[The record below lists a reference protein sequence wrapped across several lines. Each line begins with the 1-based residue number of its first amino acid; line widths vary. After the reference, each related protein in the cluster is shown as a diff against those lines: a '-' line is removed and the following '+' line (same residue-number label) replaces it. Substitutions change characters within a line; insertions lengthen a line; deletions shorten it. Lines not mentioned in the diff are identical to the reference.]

1 MAKFKIVFQPS
12 GRRGEFDGELTI
24 LDAAKSLGVPLES
37 LCGGEGWCGRCKVIV
52 EKGSENL
59 SPLTTEEKKLLS
71 DEELS
76 LNYRLACRAELR
88 GDVVVSVPEVSVA
101 RVQVVRKPLLEIPVE
116 LKPALKKYYV
126 ELPPPTLQDPTG
138 DLERLLKTLEETHGL
153 KNLKVDYPVLKGL
166 SKALRDG
173 EWKATVTVWCGSEIV
188 KVEPGRSERLYG
200 VAIDV
205 GTTTMVGYLLDLTTG
220 KLAAYH
226 SLMNPQVPFGE
237 DVMSRI
243 TYVMDNSDG
252 LERLHQKVISGINSI
267 TESLAKQAGVSLS
280 DLYEVVLV
288 GNTCMHHL
296 LLKLSP
302 EHLGCSPFPPTLHQ
316 PVDVKARELGV
327 RILPSGNLHVLPI
340 EAGFVGADNVG
351 VLIAVE
357 PWKSEEVQLIIDIGT
372 NGEIVLGNKDRI
384 LSASCATGP
393 AFEGA
398 HIKYGMR
405 AAPGAIEKVKIDAE
419 SLDVEYETIGGEKP
433 RGICGSGIIQV
444 TAEMFKAGVI
454 LHTGSFNKQLETP
467 RIRKTSEGYEFVLA
481 WKDETAVGADIAVTQ
496 KDIRAIQLA
505 KAAMY
510 AGAKVLMKRFGA
522 DHVEQVILAGAF
534 GTYID
539 KEAAMVI
546 GMFPDCPLEKVSS
559 VGNAAGE
566 GARLALLNLSKRE
579 EAKWIAE
586 KVHYVEIAVDPHFQ
600 DEFVAAMMFPH
611 QKDSFPHVEHLLP
624 KEES

>member
-1 MAKFKIVFQPS
+1 
-12 GRRGEFDGELTI
+12 
-24 LDAAKSLGVPLES
+24 LES

-52 EKGSENL
+52 EEGFENL

-76 LNYRLACRAELR
+76 SNYRLACRAELR

-101 RVQVVRKPLLEIPVE
+101 KVQVVRKPLLEIPVE
-116 LKPALKKYYV
+116 LKPALKKYYL

-138 DLERLLKTLEETHGL
+138 DLERLLKTLEEAHGL
-153 KNLKVDYPVLKGL
+153 KNLKVDYPVLRGL

-173 EWKATVTVWCGSEIV
+173 GWKATVAVWCGSEIV

-205 GTTTMVGYLLDLTTG
+205 GTTTMVGYLLDLNTG

-243 TYVMDNSDG
+243 TYVMDNPDG
-252 LERLHQKVISGINSI
+252 LERLHQRVISGINSI

-302 EHLGCSPFPPTLHQ
+302 EHLGRSPFPPTLHQ

-327 RILPSGNLHVLPI
+327 KILPSGNLHVLPI

-357 PWKSEEVQLIIDIGT
+357 PWKSEDVQLIIDIGT
-372 NGEIVLGNKDRI
+372 NGEIVLGNRDRI
-384 LSASCATGP
+384 FSASCATGP

-405 AAPGAIEKVKIDAE
+405 AAPGAIEKVEINAE

-454 LHTGSFNKQLETP
+454 LRTGSFNKQLETS
-467 RIRKTSEGYEFVLA
+467 RIRKTTEAYEFVLA
-481 WKDETAVGADIAVTQ
+481 WKDETAVGTDIAVTQ

-522 DHVEQVILAGAF
+522 DHVEQVILTGAF

-546 GMFPDCPLEKVSS
+546 GMFPDCSLEKVSS

-586 KVHYVEIAVDPHFQ
+586 KVHYVEIAVDPYFQ